1 MRLEARGVSFRVGP
15 FELVRRVDLA
25 VEPGEFVAVV
35 GANGAGKSTLVRLL
49 AGDLRPSGGTVLLGG
64 KPLDAYGAGGLARL
78 RSVLPQ
84 QSRIEFAFTVRQV
97 VEMGRSPYMRRGAR
111 GKDEEGLIERAMA
124 AADVAR
130 LSGRAYP
137 GLSGGEQA
145 RTCLARV
152 LAQDTPVVLLDEPTA
167 ALDIRHQHQVLGVV
181 RGLAEHGKA
190 VLAVLHDLN
199 LAAAYATRVVAMH
212 RGGVAA
218 AGCPEEVLTGEV
230 LSRIYEHP
238 VEVVRAG
245 EPPRLVVLPR
255 AGAVTAGFGLSG

>member
-1 MRLEARGVSFRVGP
+1 MKLEARAVSYRVGP
-15 FELVRRVDLA
+15 FELVRRAEVT

-49 AGDLRPSGGTVLLGG
+49 AGDLQPTEGTILLAG
-64 KPLDAYGAGGLARL
+64 KPLDRYRARELARM

-84 QSRIEFAFTVRQV
+84 QSRIDFSFTVRQV
-97 VEMGRSPYMRRGAR
+97 VEMGRSPYLGRGTTPGEHEAAVA
-111 GKDEEGLIERAMA
+111 RAMA
-124 AADVAR
+124 AADIER
-130 LSGRAYP
+130 LAGRAYP

-167 ALDIRHQHQVLGVV
+167 ALDIRHQHQVLSVV
-181 RGLAEHGKA
+181 RGLAERGKA

-199 LAAAYATRVVAMH
+199 LAAAYATRVVALH
-212 RGGVAA
+212 RGAVAA
-218 AGCPEEVLTGEV
+218 AGPPAEVLTAEV

-238 VEVVRAG
+238 VDVLRVG
-245 EPPRLVVLPR
+245 EPPRLVVAPR
-255 AGAVTAGFGLSG
+255 AGAVTAGFGQSG